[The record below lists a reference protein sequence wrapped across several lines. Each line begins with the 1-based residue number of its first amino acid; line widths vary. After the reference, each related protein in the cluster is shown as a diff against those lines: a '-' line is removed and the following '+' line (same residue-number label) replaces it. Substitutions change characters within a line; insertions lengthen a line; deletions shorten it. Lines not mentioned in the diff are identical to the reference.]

1 MLSDKNSM
9 LKSCQPRDVLPFGQA
24 QAENTPVCSLSHRRC
39 FSPDSNIINV
49 GRVLL
54 GYDLPCL
61 CAALCH
67 IDMSGLGSLYAL
79 AGGCVVLCLALL

>member
-1 MLSDKNSM
+1 MCLSIGSPNEKQIRGLRFD
-9 LKSCQPRDVLPFGQA
+9 QA

-54 GYDLPCL
+54 GYDLPGPG
-61 CAALCH
+61 AALCH
-67 IDMSGLGSLYAL
+67 IDMSGLRSLYAL
-79 AGGCVVLCLALL
+79 ASGCVVICLALL